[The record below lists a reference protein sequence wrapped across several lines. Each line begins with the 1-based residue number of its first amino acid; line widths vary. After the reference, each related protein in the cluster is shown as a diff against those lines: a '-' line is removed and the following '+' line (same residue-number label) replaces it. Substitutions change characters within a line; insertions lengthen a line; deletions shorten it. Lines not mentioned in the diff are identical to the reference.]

1 MALGGN
7 ELQEGEGHYNDKWKP
22 TGFDTKKIF
31 LSPSIK
37 YSGCPVYA
45 KKQRYMITFPYN
57 LYIMHVQFII
67 MPFIVCN
74 GSESLPIP
82 FSGHTTFWVEYIYIV
97 CFYVICAWHLAFVV
111 REML

>member
-1 MALGGN
+1 MSVYTDTERPLILFTLLVLINEPIGDVALGGN

-67 MPFIVCN
+67 MPLIH
-74 GSESLPIP
+74 SL
-82 FSGHTTFWVEYIYIV
+82 
-97 CFYVICAWHLAFVV
+97 
-111 REML
+111 